1 MMKQKLLVLFAL
13 LMSIVSLAK
22 ASNKKGRKVCQQNP
36 CALKD
41 VVKKHYP
48 KNLYFGMATQQRL
61 IGKLSVEITDREFD
75 YVTPA
80 NDFKQSYIHPE
91 PEKWQW
97 TRPDNFLAHAKE
109 QGQVLRVHGPISPQ
123 CSHWVRADN
132 RTPEELSKMLDEFM
146 TALCMRINNVPAVK
160 WMDVVNETICKNRI
174 QYAKG
179 KFYNAGDWFGPR
191 EGDDKWE
198 NPWTVLGFETYKGDV
213 YPLYIK
219 RAFEIANKYA
229 PNVKL
234 IINQDS
240 QMDAVEWEKMK
251 KLVGYLRAQGLRVY
265 GIGWQAHINTGLEKD
280 KKKMDYLDHFV
291 SWCHQNKLEFHITE
305 MNVWINE
312 GDTEDMQAATFKGVL
327 DVVLPHVAKGVVG
340 VCFWNVRDED
350 TDKELKRGAIWR
362 NDGSARPAYDAIKQS
377 LLQNAIRK

>member
-13 LMSIVSLAK
+13 LMSIVSLAE

-280 KKKMDYLDHFV
+280 K
-291 SWCHQNKLEFHITE
+291 
-305 MNVWINE
+305 
-312 GDTEDMQAATFKGVL
+312 
-327 DVVLPHVAKGVVG
+327 
-340 VCFWNVRDED
+340 
-350 TDKELKRGAIWR
+350 
-362 NDGSARPAYDAIKQS
+362 
-377 LLQNAIRK
+377 